1 MQSLLHDFK
10 EAHLIFIY
18 STGLVS
24 YHRSVYFNLFIQS
37 SHVACTY
44 FYSAY
49 MLQYFP
55 MVQGFARFS
64 VVYGSIYMLNKPEC
78 NITCNIH
85 S

>member
-1 MQSLLHDFK
+1 MQSLLRAFN
-10 EAHLIFIY
+10 EAHHISIH

-24 YHRSVYFNLFIQS
+24 YHMSVYFNLFIQS

-44 FYSAY
+44 FYSTY

-64 VVYGSIYMLNKPEC
+64 AVYGYGGTYMLNKPEC
-78 NITCNIH
+78 KARIT
-85 S
+85 